1 MAPLVPKMVRM
12 KKVSN
17 PDVWACVTTKK
28 AIPRPSDTL
37 TSSFILEMFFF
48 SLENLGLGGL
58 NSLNKV
64 QSNLLSINK
73 VETSAAELP
82 NFKN

>member
-1 MAPLVPKMVRM
+1 
-12 KKVSN
+12 
-17 PDVWACVTTKK
+17 
-28 AIPRPSDTL
+28 
-37 TSSFILEMFFF
+37 MFFF

-64 QSNLLSINK
+64 QSNLLSTNK

-82 NFKN
+82 NFKNYVELNQPLSILDEEESFFQSNIICRHSPTLAVCAQTKNWSNF